1 MSDTLEAI
9 IQEVVDG
16 ELKDIAPLVR
26 RALKEGI
33 GAETILRDG
42 IIQGLE
48 VVGKNFQ
55 DNTFFVSD
63 MLYSSK
69 IAKKGISVLK
79 PHLENVSHHLHHH
92 RVVMGTVEGD
102 LHDIGKDLVATVM
115 RLNGFEVV
123 DLGIDVSGKAFLEA
137 LEKYPDTEIVC
148 LSALLTATMPAMRDI
163 VAMLRRADPEGR
175 VKIRVGGAP
184 VSQAFADVIGADA
197 YSENALA
204 AVEKAR
210 QLCGETGAY

>member
-1 MSDTLEAI
+1 MNGTLEAI
-9 IQEVVDG
+9 VQEVVDG
-16 ELKDIAPLVR
+16 ELKDIGPLVR

-33 GAETILRDG
+33 AADTILRQG
-42 IIQGLE
+42 IIQGLD

-79 PHLENVSHHLHHH
+79 PYLENGDRHLHHH
-92 RVVMGTVEGD
+92 RVIMGTVEGD

-123 DLGIDVSGKAFLEA
+123 DLGIDVSGKTFLEA

-163 VAMLRRADPEGR
+163 TALLRAADPDGR
-175 VKIRVGGAP
+175 VKIMVGGAP
-184 VSQAFADVIGADA
+184 VTQAFADAIGADA
-197 YSENALA
+197 YSANALA
-204 AVEKAR
+204 AVDKAR
-210 QLCGETGAY
+210 QLCVEAV